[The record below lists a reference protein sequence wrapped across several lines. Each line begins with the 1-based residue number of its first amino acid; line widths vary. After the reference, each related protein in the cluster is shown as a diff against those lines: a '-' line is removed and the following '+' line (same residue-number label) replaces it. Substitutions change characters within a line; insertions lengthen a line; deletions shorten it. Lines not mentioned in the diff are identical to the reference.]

1 MLTLGTSDTGGVVE
15 RRGLL
20 RIGALVTAFTG
31 ASAISMGAAPAAQA
45 ETSAQLPDLSATY
58 EVKEKAAV
66 GLLFAGLASSSV
78 TACNIVFTG
87 SSTTAG
93 SNATAESRRYV
104 NVLTASIQ
112 AAFPAPGGTEAGVV
126 VHSEALWGTPSTEP
140 GVHGYNAAQGGTTS
154 ETYMSDTEAERIMS
168 LSPAM
173 VLHMIGS
180 NDYASSL
187 PPATY
192 KAAVLGRVNK
202 LVALSKKPFMQIL
215 VHSYHRFDVTGA
227 YPWSDYG
234 DALREISATSENIMF
249 VDLSGFYT
257 AANIPGDDP
266 YGLIDTDLVHQTD
279 SGHRMMADLLSRA
292 LRIPPAKMAT
302 ITAVP
307 AAVSTAIPMA
317 APTLVNSRITSDT
330 FSGPGTADIGGRTF
344 DAMLGGTS
352 RTWAKDGANQ
362 VAVVANAIAR
372 GAGPLNNFSANIP
385 EQTMNMEISFTLTAV
400 PVGDNLLVDIHR
412 QRPVVAGSPDTYRM
426 LVGMGGALSIA
437 RRLGGAQTTLVSGAT
452 AAVQDRLAFRC
463 YKGSLEV
470 RKNGVLVLTA
480 TDSSITAPGHVG
492 ISGTTALRTF
502 GLDDLAID
510 AVT

>member
-1 MLTLGTSDTGGVVE
+1 M
-15 RRGLL
+15 
-20 RIGALVTAFTG
+20 TG
-31 ASAISMGAAPAAQA
+31 ASAISIAGAPAAEA
-45 ETSAQLPDLSATY
+45 ETSDALAAATYVPKAEKGQAFGVATLDDHAKVPSAQLPDLSATY
-58 EVKEKAAV
+58 EVKENAAV

-93 SNATAESRRYV
+93 NNATAESRRYV
-104 NVLTASIQ
+104 NILTAAIQ

-126 VHSEALWGTPSTEP
+126 VHTEALWGTPSAAP
-140 GVHGYNAAQGGTTS
+140 GVHSYNGAQGGTSS

-180 NDYASSL
+180 NDYASNL
-187 PPATY
+187 PPTTY
-192 KAAVLGRVNK
+192 KAAVLGRVSK
-202 LVALSKKPFMQIL
+202 LAALSEKPFVQIL
-215 VHSYHRFDVTGA
+215 VHSYHRFDVTGT
-227 YPWSDYG
+227 YLWSDYG
-234 DALREISATSENIMF
+234 DALRDIAATSENIMF

-279 SGHRMMADLLSRA
+279 SGHRMMADLLTRA

-302 ITAVP
+302 SAAVP
-307 AAVSTAIPMA
+307 MAV
-317 APTLVNSRITSDT
+317 PTVVNSRITSDT
-330 FSGPGTADIGGRTF
+330 FSGPDEADIGGRAA
-344 DAMLGGTS
+344 DAMLGGAT

-372 GAGPLNNFSANIP
+372 GAGPLSNFSVNIP
-385 EQTMNMEISFTLTAV
+385 EQTMNMEISFTLTSV

-412 QRPVVAGSPDTYRM
+412 QRPTVAGSPDTYRM
-426 LVGMGGALSIA
+426 VVGIGGALSIA
-437 RRLGGAQTTLVSGAT
+437 RRLSGAQTTLATGAT
-452 AAVQDRLAFRC
+452 AAAQDRVAFRC

-470 RKNGVLVLTA
+470 RKNGVLVLVA
-480 TDSSITAPGHVG
+480 TDTAIQTIGHVG

-502 GLDDLAID
+502 GLDDLAVD